1 MAKRLAFLTG
11 FCLLLLAGLPLRAQY
26 STPTPTNAYGNNMIP
41 EGTRFVIRLDKTLE
55 TKKLK
60 PGDKFNAKLAE
71 DLMAQDGSSIPAGK
85 KIHMHVSNVERG
97 MHGRLLLSFD
107 EIETRH
113 GWRPLAAT
121 VTGIPGEHGI
131 KAAGNEGEI
140 EKKGPSGRRVVE
152 GAVIGAAVGAAAGG
166 VTAGP
171 HGAIIGAAA
180 GGALG
185 GGAGLLTDRDLKLNK
200 GQNLEVRL
208 DRPLQVPR

>member
-1 MAKRLAFLTG
+1 MAKRLALLTG
-11 FCLLLLAGLPLRAQY
+11 FCLLLLAGVPLLAQS
-26 STPTPTNAYGNNMIP
+26 STPTYAYGNNVIP
-41 EGTRFVIRLDKTLE
+41 EGTRFIVRLDKTLE

-97 MHGRLLLSFD
+97 LHGRLLLSFD
-107 EIETRH
+107 EIETRN

-121 VTGIPGEHGI
+121 VTGIPGEHGV
-131 KAAGNEGEI
+131 KAAAGSEGEI
-140 EKKGPSGRRVVE
+140 EKKGPSGRRIVE

-171 HGAIIGAAA
+171 QGAIIGAAA